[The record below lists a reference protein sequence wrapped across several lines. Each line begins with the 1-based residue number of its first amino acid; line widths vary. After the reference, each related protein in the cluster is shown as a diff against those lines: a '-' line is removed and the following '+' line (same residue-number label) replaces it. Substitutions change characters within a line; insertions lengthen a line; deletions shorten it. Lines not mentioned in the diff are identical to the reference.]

1 MSFLDKFFARR
12 RAEGAP
18 KAPWELT
25 IESMI
30 DKDLDCFEGVVEALY
45 SKDNTRRYVIL
56 QGADGLYRYEYQEL
70 RPYSKE
76 EREFFAQMGRDAEA
90 YWTIDCTRDD
100 QPGWPTREDVQRQ
113 MEKET
118 VYKKHF

>member
-30 DKDLDCFEGVVEALY
+30 DKDLDCFDGVVEALY

-70 RPYSKE
+70 R
-76 EREFFAQMGRDAEA
+76 
-90 YWTIDCTRDD
+90 TRDD